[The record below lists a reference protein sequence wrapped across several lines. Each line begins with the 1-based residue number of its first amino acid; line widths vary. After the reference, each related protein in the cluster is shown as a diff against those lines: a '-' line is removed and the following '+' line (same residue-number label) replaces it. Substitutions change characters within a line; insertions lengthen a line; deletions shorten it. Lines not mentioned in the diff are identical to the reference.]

1 MSLLEPAWRGADYLA
16 QLEGATLLGVYKIS
30 AIITIVTVALAALTM
45 SGRAQG
51 PSEGVS
57 GASPA
62 TRAQIPAKRKRGTP
76 LPRIRRLVTA
86 TPIAEWLTIAARRMS
101 RSETSRRA
109 E

>member
-57 GASPA
+57 GRLSGNASADPGK
-62 TRAQIPAKRKRGTP
+62 AQTWNPFASDTTPRDCDADSGMADNRGAAD
-76 LPRIRRLVTA
+76 V
-86 TPIAEWLTIAARRMS
+86 AE
-101 RSETSRRA
+101 
-109 E
+109 